1 MVDWLENVF
10 EKAISVITRIYSTD
24 LLTLLR
30 SILSNKKVEKLALET
45 SNNTLVSLISS
56 KFIFLTFLITLV
68 IITVKTKKVF
78 KKIKEMKKRNGEFAI
93 PEGKYSKEIEILGS
107 DIKVYDIVL
116 NEDGNWYDVYS
127 ISPTTLTL
135 YKNGQKIPKTLYR
148 TQIYK
153 CLRFIPKKN

>member
-24 LLTLLR
+24 LLTILR
-30 SILSNKKVEKLALET
+30 SILSNKKVEKIALET

-68 IITVKTKKVF
+68 IITVKSKIVF
-78 KKIKEMKKRNGEFAI
+78 IKIKENKKRNEEFAI
-93 PEGKYSKEIEILGS
+93 PEGTYSKEIEILGS

-116 NEDGNWYDVYS
+116 MEDGNWYDVYS
-127 ISPTTLTL
+127 ISPSTITL
-135 YKNGQKIPKTLYR
+135 YKNGQKIPKTIYR
-148 TQIYK
+148 TQTYK